1 MSDPAPKRPSV
12 LVLVLEFVAIFVVAI
27 VAALLGAPPAGVSIA
42 SSMVAVALFVSFSNR
57 RRQAGATARDPV
69 STASFPLQLPVE
81 RVDPDKV
88 KAKFADP
95 LWAPGLLC
103 VGADFVRFIP
113 SKDRHA
119 GRAWESSARRIEV
132 RTAMGVSTYVLVE
145 GDGSRARF
153 VVLNAR
159 ADDVASRISPYVT
172 TIRT

>member
-27 VAALLGAPPAGVSIA
+27 VLALMGAPSTGVSIA
-42 SSMVAVALFVSFSNR
+42 SSFVGVALFLNFSR
-57 RRQAGATARDPV
+57 RRRLAGATARDPV
-69 STASFPLQLPVE
+69 STASFPLQIPVD

-103 VGADFVRFIP
+103 VGPDFVRFVP

-119 GRAWESSARRIEV
+119 ARAWESLARRIEV
-132 RTAMGVSTYVLVE
+132 RTALGASTYVLVE

-153 VVLNAR
+153 VVNAR